1 MPVEIAPP
9 GGTVTVLT
17 PTWTAT
23 AAQDRW
29 DVEVIADVA
38 VAPTYRGAYEVV
50 PSSTAQT
57 LATDGLMMD
66 GDVTIGA
73 VPSNY
78 GLITYNGSTITVS

>member
-23 AAQDRW
+23 ASQARW
-29 DVEVIADVA
+29 NVEVIANVA

-66 GDVTIGA
+66 GDVTVGA
-73 VPSNY
+73 IPSNY
-78 GLITYNGSTITVS
+78 GLITYDGSTIMVS